1 VYFGKPSYRRDTPSG
16 REAVDTAHYTESQI
30 LAVLDFA
37 YALARSR
44 RNRVTSVDK
53 ANVMNTSRLWREIA
67 IQYGEQHPDV
77 ELEHALV
84 DSFAMQVIQDPRR
97 FDVVVTDNLFG
108 DILTDLASVIAGSL
122 GVLPSASLR
131 PGSGRRRFFGL
142 YEPIHGSA
150 PTIAGQNVVNPAGA
164 ILSAALMLEWSFDRP
179 DLAAEIR
186 SAVESVMASGTV
198 TADLA
203 AAPDDA
209 VATDQ
214 FVAALLTTLQKG
226 GTRGRRPVRHDVA

>member
-16 REAVDTAHYTESQI
+16 REAVDTAHYAESQI

-37 YALARSR
+37 YELARTR
-44 RNRVTSVDK
+44 RNKVTSVDK

-67 IQYGEQHPDV
+67 VEYGKQHPDV

-131 PGSGRRRFFGL
+131 PGAGRRRFGL

-150 PTIAGQNVVNPAGA
+150 PTIAGQNIVNPAGA

-186 SAVESVMASGTV
+186 SAVERVVAGGTL

-203 AAPDDA
+203 PVSDTA
-209 VATDQ
+209 VGTDQ
-214 FVAALLTTLQKG
+214 FVAALITALQDG
-226 GTRGRRPVRHDVA
+226 GTRGRRTVRHHVA